1 MGGGEQPSR
10 RFTRA
15 STTFAGWSV
24 GANQPC
30 LSHMKGATASSAKGV
45 SRADSTRG
53 TSLISGKTKTV
64 RHFEF
69 KLTFILLYL
78 FCFFIYSFINFILF
92 IHYSFILLYI
102 IFVKPLS
109 PQCIVLYYN
118 YNYRNNII
126 KRIKRRHRA

>member
-78 FCFFIYSFINFILF
+78 FCFFIYSFIFSLPVAEISSK
-92 IHYSFILLYI
+92 ITIITIIIYYYCYRVYI
-102 IFVKPLS
+102 SSTK
-109 PQCIVLYYN
+109 Q
-118 YNYRNNII
+118 
-126 KRIKRRHRA
+126 